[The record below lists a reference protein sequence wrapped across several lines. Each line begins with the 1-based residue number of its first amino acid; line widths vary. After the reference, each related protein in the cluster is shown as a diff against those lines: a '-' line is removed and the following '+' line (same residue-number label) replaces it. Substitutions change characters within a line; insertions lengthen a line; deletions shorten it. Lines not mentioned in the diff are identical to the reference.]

1 MTEGIAEIKQFQSP
15 RKNDEVYPKTMPET
29 RHTFYNCIFFKFNIQ
44 CESAIIETGL
54 RRDVQPGEVHNLQG
68 CTELQ
73 KSINYLTFSGTTSS
87 SNHC

>member
-1 MTEGIAEIKQFQSP
+1 
-15 RKNDEVYPKTMPET
+15 
-29 RHTFYNCIFFKFNIQ
+29 
-44 CESAIIETGL
+44 
-54 RRDVQPGEVHNLQG
+54 VQPGELHNLQG